1 VKILALETTGLSGGI
16 AALEGD
22 VLLNSLDL
30 TTGQRSAQ
38 SLAPGIAELLRR
50 VGWTVRD
57 VELIAVTAGPGSFT
71 GVRVGVTTAKTLA
84 YATGAAVLGVDT
96 LEVMAAQSP
105 LGEREIWSVFD
116 AQRGE
121 WFAAKYARQSESDS
135 LVLRLAVPHAIVGGA
150 AWLGSLPEG
159 SFITGQGLAK
169 LRSPAPANVR
179 LAEPPLWQ
187 PRAETVGRLACRKH
201 QAGERGDLWALVP
214 NYLRV
219 SAAEEKL
226 ARATPAA
233 DPN

>member
-1 VKILALETTGLSGGI
+1 VKILALETTGLSGSI
-16 AALEGD
+16 AALERD
-22 VLLNSLDL
+22 VLLDSLDL
-30 TTGQRSAQ
+30 TAGQRSAQ

-50 VGWTVRD
+50 VGWSTRE

-121 WFAAKYARQSESDS
+121 WFAAKYDRQAEGDAFASQ
-135 LVLRLAVPHAIVGGA
+135 LAVPHAIVAGA
-150 AWLGSLPEG
+150 TWLDSLPEG
-159 SFITGQGLAK
+159 SFVTGQGLAK
-169 LRSPAPANVR
+169 LRSATPPNVR
-179 LAEPPLWQ
+179 LADPSLWQ
-187 PRAETVGRLACRKH
+187 PRAETVGRLAWRKH

-214 NYLRV
+214 NYLRA

-233 DPN
+233 EPP